1 MARRTAL
8 GTGTLVLDSEGLSKA
23 AGFDERTAA
32 FIKTALLEQARV
44 VVPAVTLAEVLRG
57 GPRDASVHRVL
68 KNFEVAVVT
77 GEVGRAAG
85 ELLGEMGGKNA
96 IDAIVAAV
104 ARSASGPVVLLT
116 SDVDDLMRLTDGC
129 DDIAVQHV

>member
-44 VVPAVTLAEVLRG
+44 VVPAVVLAEVLRG
-57 GPRDASVHRVL
+57 GSRDASVHHVL
-68 KNFEVAVVT
+68 KHFEVAVVT
-77 GEVGRAAG
+77 GDVGRSAG
-85 ELLGEMGGKNA
+85 ELLGEVGGNNT

-116 SDVDDLMRLTDGC
+116 SDVEDLARLTDGC
-129 DDIAVQHV
+129 DDITVQHV